1 MNSQLTTILES
12 TFGNAYNYNDLHYH
26 ISRDQDITNYMVLP
40 IPFIKI
46 ISKYLDEFISNNNHY
61 RLIKNIRNRYRIKVK
76 FNLTKFQTSRIFLEN
91 IFKKSNTDQLDLLYE
106 QLKLYGN
113 YVLDMNIKYDEI
125 IKYIHDCTE
134 KNNHYL
140 ELQLIE
146 LNKKLERMKRLE
158 YDVEKLELITL
169 KKIEIENNIQHF
181 DLEDMERNIYIMF
194 NQYIESKINKEKQD
208 IVREKVTNYITNMT
222 LDSSFRNIND
232 YSKNNGSSLG
242 ISYENTIFE
251 NLKGILNQHGFEIIK
266 NVEMTFEMDFSGIKL
281 EYDFIIGKIVD
292 QTFIVYAVLDA
303 KISKALIRKDI
314 DKFVMSI
321 EYLKQNKLT
330 LRKRYHFNQIIH
342 VPDDKII
349 MGYFYQTGI
358 NTKKEISK
366 AISTYLINNGNK
378 TLELLENCYINFEV
392 DMLENI
398 CSDITIDNNE
408 FIETLK
414 AHQTCMFNV
423 N

>member
-1 MNSQLTTILES
+1 MAQCLGLTTTE
-12 TFGNAYNYNDLHYH
+12 
-26 ISRDQDITNYMVLP
+26 
-40 IPFIKI
+40 
-46 ISKYLDEFISNNNHY
+46 
-61 RLIKNIRNRYRIKVK
+61 
-76 FNLTKFQTSRIFLEN
+76 NL
-91 IFKKSNTDQLDLLYE
+91 
-106 QLKLYGN
+106 
-113 YVLDMNIKYDEI
+113 
-125 IKYIHDCTE
+125 
-134 KNNHYL
+134 
-140 ELQLIE
+140 
-146 LNKKLERMKRLE
+146 
-158 YDVEKLELITL
+158 
-169 KKIEIENNIQHF
+169 
-181 DLEDMERNIYIMF
+181 
-194 NQYIESKINKEKQD
+194 
-208 IVREKVTNYITNMT
+208 
-222 LDSSFRNIND
+222 
-232 YSKNNGSSLG
+232 
-242 ISYENTIFE
+242 YENTIFE

-266 NVEMTFEMDFSGIKL
+266 NVEMTFEMEFSGIKL
-281 EYDFIIGKIVD
+281 EYDFMIGKIVD

-342 VPDDKII
+342 VPDDKMI

-398 CSDITIDNNE
+398 CSDIMIDNNE

-414 AHQTCMFNV
+414 VHQTCMFNV